1 MLKKYQPERTDLLIN
16 TDWGIPRDQLSAAEA
31 QAKNLLLF
39 HERWATKEEKKQLK
53 DEQGAYVSIR
63 VFGYLLLFVCV
74 PVLINIRLI
83 AEAGITAAAFS
94 VLYALTST
102 VIGSGLIRYA
112 RYARYMA
119 VVIFLS
125 FFILPFMPL
134 FESEK
139 GAPLLFIL
147 GALGLY
153 YLLRKT
159 ARQIL
164 WPQTGAKPAHQKIRP
179 VVRRILY
186 GIVLLVGLSAGY
198 FIYDLSS
205 AKQMAADACRLAT
218 AGMPVEAFLLKFPE
232 ADYKIIRGSE
242 TITIVPKRG
251 MGRNSC
257 IVAHDGHNIMAAKT
271 GFTD

>member
-1 MLKKYQPERTDLLIN
+1 LLKKYQPERTDLLIN

-63 VFGYLLLFVCV
+63 VLGYLLLFVCV

-83 AEAGITAAAFS
+83 AEAGITAVAFS

-102 VIGSGLIRYA
+102 VTGSGLIRYA
-112 RYARYMA
+112 RYARYVA

-125 FFILPFMPL
+125 FFILPFLPL

-186 GIVLLVGLSAGY
+186 VIVLLAGLSAGY

-218 AGMPVEAFLLKFPE
+218 AGMPVEAFLLKFHE

-251 MGRNSC
+251 RGRNAC
-257 IVAHDGHNIMAAKT
+257 IVVHDGRNIMAAKT